1 MFQWDLESGWGS
13 SIRQII
19 NYMYCNYS
27 RCFKRQFNDVKEW
40 QIGKLDYIYGSRAGR
55 TFLKKQWLAWI
66 WKRKEPGGMLSRC
79 ISSRPEAY
87 VQRVGVWQLWFEEGG
102 APLVPGLRVRILVF
116 IQESSEAVESLR
128 VWPVLYHQFACKTSI
143 RSAPFSIHF

>member
-1 MFQWDLESGWGS
+1 
-13 SIRQII
+13 
-19 NYMYCNYS
+19 
-27 RCFKRQFNDVKEW
+27 
-40 QIGKLDYIYGSRAGR
+40 
-55 TFLKKQWLAWI
+55 
-66 WKRKEPGGMLSRC
+66 MLSRC

-128 VWPVLYHQFACKTSI
+128 V
-143 RSAPFSIHF
+143 